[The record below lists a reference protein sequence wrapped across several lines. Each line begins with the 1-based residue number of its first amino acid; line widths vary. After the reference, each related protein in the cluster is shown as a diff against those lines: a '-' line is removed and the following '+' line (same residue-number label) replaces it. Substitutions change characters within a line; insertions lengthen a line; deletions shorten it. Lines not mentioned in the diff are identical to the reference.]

1 MLLAHRGPD
10 AEGQWADD
18 YVALGHRRLSI
29 IDLDAKSNQP
39 MLSHD
44 KRYVLTFNGEIYNY
58 LEIREELIKK
68 GAVFRTNSDTEVII
82 EAYRMYGTDCFNR
95 FNGMWAFV
103 LYDIEE
109 QKIVIS
115 RDRFG
120 IKPLYTVDN
129 ENVFAFASG

>member
-1 MLLAHRGPD
+1 
-10 AEGQWADD
+10 
-18 YVALGHRRLSI
+18 
-29 IDLDAKSNQP
+29 

-58 LEIREELIKK
+58 IEIKEELIKK

-129 ENVFAFASG
+129 ENVFCICIW